1 MRWQYHSPTPMVAGV
16 TATAGG
22 LVFTADLHGN
32 VLGFDARDG
41 TIRFRATTG
50 QPVGGG
56 VVSYAVG
63 GKQYLAVASGMSAPM
78 TWQTKSGAAKVVVF
92 SLP

>member
-1 MRWQYHSPTPMVAGV
+1 MDRRH
-16 TATAGG
+16 
-22 LVFTADLHGN
+22 
-32 VLGFDARDG
+32 
-41 TIRFRATTG
+41 
-50 QPVGGG
+50 QPIGGG

-78 TWQTKSGAAKVVVF
+78 TWLTKSDAAKVVVY